1 MSKLSQLLD
10 SITGGGGRD
19 TSAKTGSADGAQGA
33 QGKGGADGSSGAGA
47 DMEKLLS
54 GGTKLL
60 GAIAGLVGGLG
71 SCGGG
76 CGGI

>member
-1 MSKLSQLLD
+1 MSKLSQILNAV
-10 SITGGGGRD
+10 TGRGND
-19 TSAKTGSADGAQGA
+19 AQGASSA
-33 QGKGGADGSSGAGA
+33 QGKGGAGGSSNAGS